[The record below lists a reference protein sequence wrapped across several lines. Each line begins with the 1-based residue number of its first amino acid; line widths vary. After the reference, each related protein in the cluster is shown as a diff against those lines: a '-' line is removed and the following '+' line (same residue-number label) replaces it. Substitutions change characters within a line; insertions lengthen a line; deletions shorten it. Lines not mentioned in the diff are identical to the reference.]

1 MQLAEESNRNVVRR
15 WIEEGLTKG
24 NMTIAAETFAP
35 DCRIR
40 LAGVPQEMRGP
51 DALVAFLGPIAGA
64 FPNLRLSIDEQV
76 AEGDRLV
83 TRWSATGTHKVD
95 LMGAAPTGKQV
106 TFSGVACDRLDGGRV
121 VERWEIMDQL
131 GLLQQ
136 IGLVPTPGQP

>member
-1 MQLAEESNRNVVRR
+1 MQSAEETNRNIVRR

-24 NMTIAAETFAP
+24 NMAVGAEVFAP

-64 FPNLRLSIDEQV
+64 FPDLRVSIDEQV

-83 TRWSATGTHKVD
+83 TRWTATGTHKGD
-95 LMGAAPTGKQV
+95 LMGAEPTGKQV

-136 IGLVPTPGQP
+136 VGLVPTSQ